1 MPSKSWFV
9 QIYPAGGK
17 PKAPMVFTDPEKV
30 CAFINEF
37 KKRGLADTV
46 TVYLPESATNEEQRV
61 FDELGVKIAYL
72 S

>member
-9 QIYPAGGK
+9 QVCPAGGK
-17 PKAPMVFTDPEKV
+17 PKAPVVFTDPENV

-37 KKRGLADTV
+37 KKSNSPDTV
-46 TVYLPESATNEEQRV
+46 TVYLPESTTNDEQRV
-61 FDELGVKIAYL
+61 FDEIGVKIGYL

>member
-1 MPSKSWFV
+1 MPRKSWFV

-30 CAFINEF
+30 CAFIDELN
-37 KKRGLADTV
+37 KRGLADTV
-46 TVYLPESATNEEQRV
+46 TVYLPESTTNDEQRV
-61 FDELGVKIAYL
+61 FHELGVKIGYL

>member
-1 MPSKSWFV
+1 MPRKSWFV
-9 QIYPAGGK
+9 QIYTAGGK

-30 CAFINEF
+30 CAFIDEL
-37 KKRGLADTV
+37 KKLGWADTV

-61 FDELGVKIAYL
+61 FDELGVKIGYL

>member
-9 QIYPAGGK
+9 QIYTTEGK

-30 CAFINEF
+30 CAFIDEF

-46 TVYLPESATNEEQRV
+46 TVYLPESMTNDEQRV
-61 FDELGVKIAYL
+61 FDELGVKIGYL